1 MPKETMGGKD
11 KVELYG
17 LKWEPLI
24 PPVQR
29 EIYMIQKGGRWIK
42 RTGGYAG
49 EGLLFHYRRLQ
60 ELLWPQKEWHKWNEL
75 LLSKFV
81 TNRFI
86 GIMGPASSGKTHE
99 AGLWG
104 LCNYYCFPDQTTIL
118 CSSTERDRL
127 EERVWGEIKKYHKM
141 ARARFEWLPGQLI
154 ESRQRIVTDER
165 YVETEGRDFR
175 NGLCGLPCKKGGA
188 YVGMGCFPPETLV
201 DTPFGAVPISS
212 VMEGD
217 LVLSAI
223 GPSRVIACSIR
234 SADRLVRIHLSNGAP
249 IDCTPE
255 HPILTNAGWVNAI
268 DLSPQHY
275 VVSTDEAMSALRRKS
290 PNQAEEPHVLLQ
302 NMQGQWPLLNQNLCG
317 LRKADSEVASWIEGG
332 KASMEILF
340 HEMQENHM
348 EKAMPSM
355 RQNLYPIGAAS
366 HFLQQVL
373 RSELENDATAYSSE
387 NESFSFNAG
396 LEGCRIESEQSNHGG
411 SKGTPAQ
418 KKHYAKTTSRYT
430 SKPNSRWS
438 RSRTDQSRRY
448 LDSVV
453 SGSYLQ
459 LLRSNRK
466 VFKAPQYSTLLS
478 RFGVARDQVSSGN
491 RWEIPHNGATTF
503 KGSNKGQVFK
513 RSRVVRVEV
522 LEQSSD
528 SRYRKGGDGYQ
539 VYNLEVEGHPSYS
552 VNGVLVHNSFV
563 GIKNKRV
570 ILIADEGQFMPKAY
584 VDSIS
589 NLNKNA
595 GFQCVVMG
603 NPKDTTD
610 ALGMICE
617 PSAELG
623 GWDGGIDQT
632 GGTKEWP
639 TRFPGG
645 VCIQL
650 VGSDSPNMDFPED
663 QPPRYPF
670 LITREA
676 INNDIAFYG
685 KDSLQFSMMNDGRM
699 PRGQGLRRVITR
711 QMCLKFG
718 AMEDPVWVGEKR
730 TKIGFLDAAYG
741 SVGGDRCVFGE
752 LQFGPGIDKEGR
764 ELTLLAVIGTMLVPV
779 SIKENELPEDQ
790 IARFVKE
797 QCELRGITP
806 ENFGFDSTGRGSL
819 MGAFARLWSAYV
831 VPIEF
836 GGKASLRPVSVENPT
851 LCKDFYSKFVSE
863 LWWTIRLAIESRQFR
878 GMTEDLM
885 QEGTQ
890 REWKLVTG
898 NRVEVETKE
907 EMKEKMGRSPDL
919 FDGLVTGVELARRRG
934 FMIAKLGRPR
944 VVADE
949 DWQAKLREKA
959 ERLARAGGLNYAA

>member
-81 TNRFI
+81 QHRFVGII
-86 GIMGPASSGKTHE
+86 GAASSGKTLE
-99 AGLWG
+99 AATWALSS
-104 LCNYYCFPDQTTIL
+104 YYCFPDTTTVM
-118 CSSTERDRL
+118 CSSTERERL
-127 EERVWGEIKKYHKM
+127 EERVWGEMKKYHKM

-154 ESRQRIVTDER
+154 ESRQRILTDER
-165 YVETEGRDFR
+165 YIDVEGRDLR
-175 NGLCGLPCKKGGA
+175 NGCVGIACKRGGA
-188 YVGMGCFPPETLV
+188 YVGLG
-201 DTPFGAVPISS
+201 
-212 VMEGD
+212 
-217 LVLSAI
+217 
-223 GPSRVIACSIR
+223 
-234 SADRLVRIHLSNGAP
+234 
-249 IDCTPE
+249 
-255 HPILTNAGWVNAI
+255 
-268 DLSPQHY
+268 
-275 VVSTDEAMSALRRKS
+275 
-290 PNQAEEPHVLLQ
+290 
-302 NMQGQWPLLNQNLCG
+302 
-317 LRKADSEVASWIEGG
+317 
-332 KASMEILF
+332 
-340 HEMQENHM
+340 
-348 EKAMPSM
+348 
-355 RQNLYPIGAAS
+355 
-366 HFLQQVL
+366 
-373 RSELENDATAYSSE
+373 AYS
-387 NESFSFNAG
+387 
-396 LEGCRIESEQSNHGG
+396 
-411 SKGTPAQ
+411 
-418 KKHYAKTTSRYT
+418 
-430 SKPNSRWS
+430 
-438 RSRTDQSRRY
+438 
-448 LDSVV
+448 
-453 SGSYLQ
+453 
-459 LLRSNRK
+459 
-466 VFKAPQYSTLLS
+466 
-478 RFGVARDQVSSGN
+478 
-491 RWEIPHNGATTF
+491 
-503 KGSNKGQVFK
+503 
-513 RSRVVRVEV
+513 
-522 LEQSSD
+522 
-528 SRYRKGGDGYQ
+528 
-539 VYNLEVEGHPSYS
+539 
-552 VNGVLVHNSFV
+552 

-570 ILIADEGQFMPKAY
+570 ILIADELQFMPAAY
-584 VDSIS
+584 IDAIS

-595 GFQCVVMG
+595 GFQGIGIG

-610 ALGMICE
+610 SLGKFCE

-645 VCIQL
+645 ICIQL

-676 INNDIAFYG
+676 IANDVAFYG

-711 QMCLKFG
+711 QMCQKFG

-764 ELTLLAVIGTMLVPV
+764 EITLLAVIGTMLVPV

-863 LWWTIRLAIESRQFR
+863 LWWTVRLAIESRQFR

-898 NRVEVETKE
+898 NRVEVETKS
-907 EMKEKMGRSPDL
+907 EMKEKHGRSPDI
-919 FDGLVTGVELARRRG
+919 FDSLVCGVEMARRRG

-949 DWQAKLREKA
+949 DWQQKLREKA